1 MALSLS
7 GMTYGGSAADKV
19 LRMIFPPKTIA
30 RLSSVTKGLIIV
42 RDGIL
47 QGYVSYPGRFCVMYI
62 GMRIPKSV
70 FRGVYSEMTSEKI

>member
-30 RLSSVTKGLIIV
+30 RLSSVTKGLIMFGTAAY
-42 RDGIL
+42 RDM
-47 QGYVSYPGRFCVMYI
+47 SYPGCFYVMYI

-70 FRGVYSEMTSEKI
+70 FRGMYSEVTSEKF